1 MGPGLG
7 SACGV
12 INRLGKDEMARLK
25 DKYEQE
31 IVPEVQEKF
40 KYKNKFQVPRLEK
53 IVINVGLGEAIS
65 EPKFLEAAVN
75 ELALITGQKPI
86 ITRAR
91 KSVAAFKVRE
101 GVPLGCKVTLRGK
114 IMYEFFDRLV
124 NVTLPRV
131 RDFRGISPTSFDG
144 RGNFTLGI
152 KEQIIF
158 PEINHEKIPLI
169 HGMDITLV
177 TTAKNDEEAK
187 ELLRLL
193 GMPFRSASG
202 GRITS

>member
-1 MGPGLG
+1 
-7 SACGV
+7 
-12 INRLGKDEMARLK
+12 MARLK
-25 DKYEQE
+25 DRYEQE
-31 IVPEVQEKF
+31 ITPEVQEKF

-65 EPKFLEAAVN
+65 EPKFLEAAVD
-75 ELALITGQKPI
+75 ELAIITGQKPI

-91 KSVAAFKVRE
+91 KSVAAFKVRA
-101 GVPLGCKVTLRGK
+101 GIPLGCKVTLRGK

-124 NVTLPRV
+124 NITLPRV

-158 PEINHEKIPLI
+158 PEIDYEKIPLI

-193 GMPFRSASG
+193 GVPFRSA
-202 GRITS
+202 

>member
-1 MGPGLG
+1 MGLKSG
-7 SACGV
+7 SV
-12 INRLGKDEMARLK
+12 DDVVNKSESDEMSRLK

-31 IVPEVQEKF
+31 IAPQLREKF
-40 KYKNKFQVPRLEK
+40 KYKNRFQIPRLEK
-53 IVINVGLGEAIS
+53 IVINVGLGEGIS
-65 EPKFLEAAVN
+65 EPKFLEAAVE
-75 ELALITGQKPI
+75 ELAVITGQRPTVTK
-86 ITRAR
+86 AR
-91 KSVAAFKVRE
+91 KSVAAFKVRA
-101 GVPLGCKVTLRGK
+101 GMNLGCKVALRGK
-114 IMYEFFDRLV
+114 RMYEFLDRLV
-124 NVTLPRV
+124 NITLPRV

-158 PEINHEKIPLI
+158 PEINYEKIPLI

-193 GMPFRSASG
+193 GMPFRP
-202 GRITS
+202 T